1 MYLLGNLIGRIIA
14 SYLIVWV
21 ICLLASRLNW
31 RLAFKRSHRWYSLLA
46 VILLTLLGLAVRIA
60 KQGGL

>member
-21 ICLLASRLNW
+21 ACLLVSRFQW
-31 RLAFKRSHRWYSLLA
+31 RLAFKRSYRWYSLLA
-46 VILLTLLGLAVRIA
+46 VILLTLLGLATRVA

>member
-21 ICLLASRLNW
+21 ICLLTIRLNW
-31 RLAFKRSHRWYSLLA
+31 RLAFKRSHRWYCLLA
-46 VILLTLLGLAVRIA
+46 VILLTLLGLGARVA